1 MLVSVWQIIVLVF
14 IIFIYILPGIIAS
27 SRKHKNTT
35 AIWILDIAFGWSCLG
50 WLVALIWSFTNPGNL
65 EDSSYHSKKDM
76 KKCPFCAEDIKKE
89 AILCRF
95 CGQSLQ
101 RDKIVITK

>member
-1 MLVSVWQIIVLVF
+1 MSVWKIIVLAF
-14 IIFIYILPGIIAS
+14 IIPIYLLPGIIAS
-27 SRKHKNTT
+27 TRKHKNAT
-35 AIWILDIAFGWSCLG
+35 AIWILDIFLGWSCLG

-65 EDSSYHSKKDM
+65 EGSSYHSKKDM

-101 RDKIVITK
+101 NGKIVITKQ